1 MSASSIFGK
10 GVLSALAVALVTT
23 AIPAT
28 AFAQDERRAERGGRS
43 WGGGEARREGG
54 VRPDMQRRDMPRGD
68 MQRGDVQRG
77 GAEFRNRGT
86 AQIQTPQPQ
95 VQTAPQQRQSW
106 NGTARP
112 ERSAQEQRSTARQPG
127 WDGTRW
133 NPTNPSQARAVEG
146 RNWERDRDRDR
157 DTSRDRNWSSS
168 NRGQNPA
175 WNGRNS
181 TYSDRDRNTNYR
193 RDDNRNG
200 WSNRDSWNNRSG
212 WNGRDNDRRWSN
224 NWRQDRRYDWSG
236 YRNSNRNLYRMPRYF
251 APYRGYNYSR
261 LSIGFVLGSGFYGSN
276 YWINDPWSYRLPPAY
291 AGYRWIRYYD
301 DVILVDTYT
310 GEVADVIHNFF
321 W

>member
-1 MSASSIFGK
+1 MSASSFFGK
-10 GVLSALAVALVTT
+10 GVLGALTMALITT

-28 AFAQDERRAERGGRS
+28 AFAQDERRAERSGRS
-43 WGGGEARREGG
+43 WSGGGEARRDGG
-54 VRPDMQRRDMPRGD
+54 QRGGMERGD
-68 MQRGDVQRG
+68 MQRGDIQRG
-77 GAEFRNRGT
+77 EGDFRNRGT
-86 AQIQTPQPQ
+86 AQAQTPQA
-95 VQTAPQQRQSW
+95 QTAPQQRREWS
-106 NGTARP
+106 GTARP
-112 ERSAQEQRSTARQPG
+112 ERTAPQQRAATRQPG

-133 NPTNPSQARAVEG
+133 NPTNPSQARVIEG
-146 RNWERDRDRDR
+146 RNRDVDRNSGRDGN
-157 DTSRDRNWSSS
+157 RDRNWSS
-168 NRGQNPA
+168 NRDQNQS
-175 WNGRNS
+175 WNDRNR
-181 TYSDRDRNTNYR
+181 TYSDRDRNRDYQRDYR

-200 WSNRDSWNNRSG
+200 WSNRDGWNNRNSWSSRG
-212 WNGRDNDRRWSN
+212 NNQRWSN

-236 YRNSNRNLYRMPRYF
+236 YRSSNRNLFRMPRYY

-291 AGYRWIRYYD
+291 AGYRWVRYYN